1 MAQDGMPRSGWYPD
15 PEDSGYLRKWD
26 GGAWTDKRLPASRA
40 RRHSHLPAAPSATRA
55 FIDQLNAGPAST
67 TPASAV
73 PTRHLEEETAA
84 ELARRERLLDEM
96 RVREVEE
103 RRKVLA
109 EVEAEADRRAQERRA
124 KLDREVEARL
134 GELEREIAARRAEV
148 SEELRTLREAA
159 EAEETR
165 RREDLAREESELRAA
180 LARAEAETHDRLEQ
194 ERATA
199 AAEIAR
205 FRTVAEDENAAL
217 HARTEQE
224 VAELRAA
231 VDREIAERRAELVAE
246 EERRTAALAETERAA
261 EERRTAVVAEL
272 DQRRSELEAEEAERR
287 AALGRAEAEAA
298 RLRSDL
304 DAEVARRTAE
314 LDEREEAV
322 AADVARRTTAIE
334 EREAEAAREAERH
347 RAELQRLLGEQE
359 AARHRTQEQE
369 SRLAE
374 AVAEERR
381 TADAVATHRGELTA
395 VQGSIAAAQAE
406 LLDLGERVKV
416 QETGFYDYFHP
427 AEDSA
432 TLSDRLDGL
441 RRSIVDT
448 LRGEG
453 AITLRGVNA
462 KNRQAAAEAAELA
475 MRVYNSESENAI
487 RTAAAGSVDAALV
500 RLLRARDAI
509 AAHGAPFGVSVSQ
522 QYHDLRME
530 EVKLVAD
537 HRHKQRE
544 EEMAAAQARAASQPR
559 APERQAPDGGHDP
572 WASPQGEWR

>member
-26 GGAWTDKRLPASRA
+26 GGAWTDKRLPASRT

-180 LARAEAETHDRLEQ
+180 LARAETETHDRLEQ

-199 AAEIAR
+199 AAELAR
-205 FRTVAEDENAAL
+205 L
-217 HARTEQE
+217 HTRADDDVR
-224 VAELRAA
+224 ELRAA
-231 VDREIAERRAELVAE
+231 ADREIADRHAELVAE

-359 AARHRTQEQE
+359 AARRRTQEQE

-381 TADAVATHRGELTA
+381 TADAVAAHRGELA
-395 VQGSIAAAQAE
+395 GVQRSIAAAQAE

-427 AEDSA
+427 AEESA

-537 HRHKQRE
+537 HRHRQRE